1 MTSKSLTSKAI
12 DIKGKKYVLVSDRVQ
27 YFNENYPNGSIITNL
42 VSEPTSEMIII
53 QAIVRPDIK
62 ESMRQFTAYS
72 QAVIGDGMVNKT
84 AALENA
90 ETSAVGRALGFMG
103 IGVIESIA
111 SADEMHK
118 ARVNSAP
125 VGHSTTTDRYITAKQ
140 VTLLINKIKWTY
152 NSWGEYPEADEVLN
166 LLSTILGKE
175 VNKVKMSEMDKAIS
189 DIEWWAKSAKRE
201 SMDPAPE
208 SEPINTDEINIDLAE
223 DISKLMDKIPY

>member
-27 YFNENYPNGSIITNL
+27 FFNKNYPNGSIITNL

-208 SEPINTDEINIDLAE
+208 SEPINTDEIDIDLAE

>member
-27 YFNENYPNGSIITNL
+27 FFNKNYPNGSIITNL

-125 VGHSTTTDRYITAKQ
+125 VGHSTTTDRYVTAKQ